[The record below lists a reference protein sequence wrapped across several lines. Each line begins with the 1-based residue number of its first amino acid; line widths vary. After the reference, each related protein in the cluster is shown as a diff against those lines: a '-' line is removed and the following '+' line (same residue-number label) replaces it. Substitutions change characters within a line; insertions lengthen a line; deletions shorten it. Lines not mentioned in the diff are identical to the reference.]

1 MFPDRMISL
10 MKEKKITRK
19 QMSRDLNF
27 GINQIKYWE
36 ENHNIPNAFLMSEI
50 ANYLGTTAAYLIE
63 AVDDPAPS
71 PVDEAMAKLTAS
83 MQEALDSMEKEK
95 SPLLRSLENL
105 VKSMNQ
111 DQQREMKKYAEFLIS
126 KNKEE

>member
-71 PVDEAMAKLTAS
+71 PVNEAMAKLTAS
-83 MQEALDSMEKEK
+83 MQDALDSMEKEK

-105 VKSMNQ
+105 VKNMNQ
-111 DQQREMKKYAEFLIS
+111 DQQREMKKYAEYLIS
-126 KNKEE
+126 QNENN

>member
-50 ANYLGTTAAYLIE
+50 ANYLGTTSAYLIE

-71 PVDEAMAKLTAS
+71 PVDESMAKLTAS

-105 VKSMNQ
+105 VKNMTQ
-111 DQQREMKKYAEFLIS
+111 DQQREMKKYAEYLIS
-126 KNKEE
+126 RNENN

>member
-63 AVDDPAPS
+63 AVDDPAATPA
-71 PVDEAMAKLTAS
+71 DEAMAKLTAS
-83 MQEALDSMEKEK
+83 IQEATEKQKAPSMLERLGRVMQELSKEDLDELGRYADYLAS
-95 SPLLRSLENL
+95 R
-105 VKSMNQ
+105 
-111 DQQREMKKYAEFLIS
+111 KK
-126 KNKEE
+126 